1 MGNSIYIKLLLLVC
15 SLALIAGCSY
25 IATQYDDL
33 MTLEQRLGIDP
44 AKVYR
49 WNNPDHTDF
58 KHGIR
63 N

>member
-1 MGNSIYIKLLLLVC
+1 MSNSVYIKLLLLVVA
-15 SLALIAGCSY
+15 LALIAGCTY
-25 IATQYDDL
+25 MAGQFDEV

-44 AKVYR
+44 AKIYR

-58 KHGIR
+58 NHGIR